1 MKYQG
6 NKNRYRAEILPII
19 LNGWK
24 GYNSGRYYVEPF
36 CGSCSV
42 LQYVNGKRIAND
54 KNKYLIAMWKSLV
67 ANKDVPRIID
77 KEFYDD
83 VRDCFYGRNTKYSD
97 DIVGWVGYM
106 ASYNGRFFDGGYSGH
121 NVVIKDG
128 STRDYI
134 TENIENTIVQVP
146 YLHDVDFRSC
156 DYNELELP
164 PNSLVY
170 ADPPYKNTKQY
181 MYSKDFDHEAFYEWC
196 RKTVADGHT
205 LFISEYNMP
214 SDFECVWSKDVTC
227 AMNPNITKNN
237 TEKLFVLKGTV
248 KRKTLF

>member
-1 MKYQG
+1 M
-6 NKNRYRAEILPII
+6 
-19 LNGWK
+19 
-24 GYNSGRYYVEPF
+24 
-36 CGSCSV
+36 
-42 LQYVNGKRIAND
+42 
-54 KNKYLIAMWKSLV
+54 
-67 ANKDVPRIID
+67 
-77 KEFYDD
+77 
-83 VRDCFYGRNTKYSD
+83 
-97 DIVGWVGYM
+97 
-106 ASYNGRFFDGGYSGH
+106 
-121 NVVIKDG
+121 KDG
-128 STRDYI
+128 TRRDYI
-134 TENIENTIVQVP
+134 SENIANTLKQVP